1 MTESGLQKNIVLTG
15 FMGTGKSAVGREIAA
30 RLARPF
36 VDLDELIAQRA
47 GRSIA
52 EIFATE
58 GEAAFRER
66 EAAACQE
73 VRAPAGLVVAAGGGA
88 VLDVNNAAALQEGG
102 LVVCLDADAETIT
115 RRLAGQDGRPLL
127 SGPDR
132 PARIAALLAQR
143 AGAYAAIRRHL
154 DTSSLSV
161 AAAAEIVMGMA
172 AGLPE
177 GGRRIPVRIGEWA
190 PEAGAGGIHY
200 DVLLADG
207 LLEQA
212 GQRLAEAGLRPG
224 PCAIVTNPVVRRY
237 APRLVAALGDAG
249 FEPRVFEIPD
259 GETYKTLATV
269 EGLYR
274 QFAAARMAR
283 GEPVLALG
291 GGVTG
296 DLAGFM
302 AATWLRGVPFVQV
315 PTSLLAMVD
324 ASVGG
329 KVGVDLPEGK
339 NLVGAFKQPAVVLVD
354 PTVLATLSGPEFRSG
369 LAEVLKSAMVGAP
382 ALFEQMAAEGP
393 ASLVSMI
400 ADAVRVKV
408 RLVERDPL
416 EAGDRAWLNLGHTF
430 GHALEVFSGFT
441 LRHGEAVALGLI
453 AAAELSAGLEHCPPS
468 LAERTRS
475 IVGRLG
481 LPTCYVFDVERVR
494 ALMEADK
501 KRAGRSLRFVLLR
514 GVGDVSLVQNVAAEA
529 VAEALRAIQPPDG
542 KLPPSTSGF

>member
-1 MTESGLQKNIVLTG
+1 MTESGTQKNIVLTG
-15 FMGTGKSAVGREIAA
+15 FMGTGKSTVGKEIAA
-30 RLARPF
+30 RLARQF
-36 VDLDELIAQRA
+36 IDLDELIAQRA
-47 GRSIA
+47 GKSIA

-66 EAAACQE
+66 ESAACQE
-73 VRAPAGLVVAAGGGA
+73 VKVPAGLVVAAGGGA
-88 VLDVNNAAALQEGG
+88 VLDARNAAALGEGG
-102 LVVCLDADAETIT
+102 LVVCLDADAGTIT

-132 PARIAALLAQR
+132 PARIGALLAQR
-143 AGAYAAIRRHL
+143 TGAYAAIARHL

-177 GGRRIPVRIGEWA
+177 GGRRIPVRASEGA
-190 PEAGAGGIHY
+190 PGAAAAGISY

-207 LLEQA
+207 LLGQA
-212 GQRLAEAGLRPG
+212 GKRLAEAGLRPG
-224 PCAIVTNPVVRRY
+224 PCAIVTNPVVRRH
-237 APRLVAALGDAG
+237 APRLIAALGEAA

-259 GETYKTLATV
+259 GETYKTLATA

-274 QFAAARMAR
+274 QFAEARLAR

-296 DLAGFM
+296 DLAGFV

-329 KVGVDLPEGK
+329 KVGVDLPDGK

-354 PTVLATLSGPEFRSG
+354 PTVLATLPGPEFRSG
-369 LAEVLKSAMVGAP
+369 LAEVLKSAIVGAP
-382 ALFEQMAAEGP
+382 ALFEQLAAEGP

-430 GHALEVFSGFT
+430 GHALELFSGFA

-453 AAAELSAGLEHCPPS
+453 AAAELSARLGHCPPS
-468 LAERTRS
+468 LPERTRS
-475 IVGRLG
+475 IVARLG
-481 LPTCYVFDVERVR
+481 LPTCYTFDVERVQ
-494 ALMEADK
+494 ALMGTDK
-501 KRAGRSLRFVLLR
+501 KRAGRSLRFVLPR
-514 GVGDVSLVQNVAAEA
+514 GVGEVSLVQNVAAEA
-529 VAEALRAIQPPDG
+529 VEEALRSIRRPDREP
-542 KLPPSTSGF
+542 PPSIAGF